1 MKSNLSNMEDKLVN
15 KNLNI
20 LIVDDDIEWLEGYKI
35 ILEFCNYEYTTE
47 NNPNRALGLYKN
59 TFNTDKYKFDA
70 VITDMRMPLMS
81 GIELLKQIK
90 KLDKTARVIIIT
102 AFFNSETEKAI
113 NYYEPYAFFGKPVK
127 LSDLILILNK
137 IELEKKGVEKVQNKI
152 SLKNEQ

>member
-1 MKSNLSNMEDKLVN
+1 MKSNMEDKLAS
-15 KNLNI
+15 KQLNI
-20 LIVDDDIEWLEGYKI
+20 LIVDDDIECLDGYKI
-35 ILEFCNYEYTTE
+35 VLESCNYEYTTE

-59 TFNTDKYKFDA
+59 TFNTDNYKFDV

-113 NYYEPYAFFGKPVK
+113 NYYEPYAFLGKPFK
-127 LSDLILILNK
+127 LLDLILILNK

-152 SLKNEQ
+152 DLVS